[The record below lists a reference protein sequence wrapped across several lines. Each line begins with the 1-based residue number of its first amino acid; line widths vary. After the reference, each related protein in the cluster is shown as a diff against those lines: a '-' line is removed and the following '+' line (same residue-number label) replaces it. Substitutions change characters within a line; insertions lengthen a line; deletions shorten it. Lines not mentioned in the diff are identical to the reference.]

1 MDQKQWQ
8 KVDAIVDT
16 ALELDGDKRNT
27 FIEEQCKGDK
37 ELKTQVTE
45 LIKSIENSD
54 TENFLEGSAP
64 YPKHLAADLAKA
76 EDDSQESSLI
86 GETIDSYRILE
97 LIGHGGMASV
107 FLAER
112 ADEVFKGKVALK
124 LMRQGM
130 DTPSNKARF
139 KRERNILANL
149 EHPHIAR
156 LLDGGVTDKGLPYLV
171 MEYVE
176 GTSLFA
182 YCDEHNLTIEQR
194 LDLFKSVCRA
204 VQYAHKNAIIHRDL
218 KPANILVKQDGNVK
232 VLDFGIAK
240 LLEPEDPEETLF
252 QTRTGARILTLGY
265 AAPEQVNDDKITT
278 ATDIYTLGILLYQ
291 LLTATS
297 PFDMDG
303 SNLTEIESFISTKTP
318 EKPSAKY
325 SELPQPEQDE
335 AASQRATNSNKVYQ
349 KLKGDLDAIVMKTL
363 RKDPETRYN
372 SIDQLLQDLDRLN
385 NNLPLIA
392 RKDTFRYK
400 ISKFLKRHKT
410 GISAA
415 AGFVLLLIG
424 FIGFHTW
431 QITEERNRARE
442 EAQKARTT
450 LDYLI
455 GVFQHAT
462 PNHPGNQDITAQQIL
477 EQGTEY
483 IQTEVKDQPDIKAP
497 LTQSIGMIY
506 LHLGEYD
513 KAKTLLQEALRL
525 HENNSPSDSRQWAA
539 SLNSWGE
546 YNMEIGKY
554 DTAKKYFRE
563 SAAVY
568 NSLGNKNKYASIIG
582 ELGWIDYRNG
592 DYERADSLL
601 HEALVINR
609 TVHGS
614 ESRQTGTDLQYLG
627 WIKNAQGQY
636 DKADSLF
643 REALSIRKSALGE
656 NHRLVAQTLQSLG
669 RTLYNKNDYAQ
680 AEEIERQALNL
691 QRRIYDQE
699 HPDIATSLR
708 ILGLINMRLE
718 EFSKAKT
725 YFEDA
730 LHMRLNFYGEHHPD
744 VLKTRNDL
752 ASIYFFEGN
761 YMKAADLFKQV
772 VASNKEERGPHHPE
786 VATSLNNLAMS
797 LRKADRKDKAIEYYK
812 ETLEIGQKNYS
823 EGHPKLMQFRKNTAI
838 LYEELNQYQ
847 KASELWLQNFNV
859 LKQKNGINN
868 SDAKE
873 ALNHLI
879 TCHRK
884 LGNAEKVDKYNSIL
898 AQADN

>member
-1 MDQKQWQ
+1 MNQQEWQ
-8 KVDAIVDT
+8 KIDAIIDT
-16 ALELDGDKRNT
+16 ALELEGDKRT
-27 FIEEQCKGDK
+27 AFIDEQCKGDE

-45 LIKSIENSD
+45 LLESIENSD

-64 YPKHLAADLAKA
+64 YPKHLAADLAKT
-76 EDDSQESSLI
+76 EDKPQESSLI
-86 GETIDSYRILE
+86 GATIDSYRILE
-97 LIGHGGMASV
+97 LVGHGGMASV

-112 ADEVFKGKVALK
+112 ADEVYKGKVALK

-149 EHPHIAR
+149 EHPNIAR

-171 MEYVE
+171 MEYVD
-176 GTSLFA
+176 GTPLYT

-194 LDLFKSVCRA
+194 LDLFKSICQA
-204 VQYAHKNAIIHRDL
+204 VQYAHKNAVIHRDL
-218 KPANILVKQDGNVK
+218 KPANILVKEDGTVK

-240 LLEPEDPEETLF
+240 LLEPEDPDETLF
-252 QTRTGARILTLGY
+252 QTRTGARMLTLGY
-265 AAPEQVNDDKITT
+265 AAPEQINNDPITT
-278 ATDIYTLGILLYQ
+278 STDIYSLGVVLYELL
-291 LLTATS
+291 AAAS
-297 PFDMDG
+297 PFNMEG
-303 SNLTEIESFISTKTP
+303 KNLSEIESLIRTKTP
-318 EKPSAKY
+318 EKPSSKY
-325 SELPQPEQDE
+325 GELSQLKQDK
-335 AASQRATNSNKVYQ
+335 AASQRVANPDKISR

-363 RKDPETRYN
+363 RKNPDARY
-372 SIDQLLQDLDRLN
+372 SSVDQLLQDLDRLN

-392 RKDTFRYK
+392 RKDTIRYK

-415 AGFVLLLIG
+415 AGFILLLAG
-424 FIGFHTW
+424 FAGFHTW
-431 QITEERNRARE
+431 QITEERNRAQE

-455 GVFQHAT
+455 GVFQHAN
-462 PNHPGNQDITAQQIL
+462 PNRPGNQDITAQQIL

-483 IQTEVKDQPDIKAP
+483 IQTKVKDQPDIKAP

-513 KAKTLLQEALRL
+513 KAETLLREALTL
-525 HENNSPSDSRQWAA
+525 NKKFASKESRQWAA

-554 DTAKKYFRE
+554 DTAKKYFKK

-601 HEALVINR
+601 RKALEINR

-614 ESRQTGTDLQYLG
+614 ESRQAGTDLQYLG

-669 RTLYNKNDYAQ
+669 RTLYNKNDYAK
-680 AEEIERQALNL
+680 AEEIERQALDL
-691 QRRIYDQE
+691 QQRIYDQD

-708 ILGLINMRLE
+708 ILGLINMRQE
-718 EFSKAKT
+718 EFPKAKT

-730 LHMRLNFYGEHHPD
+730 LDMRLNFLGEHHPD
-744 VLKTRNDL
+744 VLKTQNDL
-752 ASIYFFEGN
+752 GSIHFFEGN

-772 VASNKEERGPHHPE
+772 VASNKEVRGPDHPE

-797 LRKADRKDKAIEYYK
+797 LRKADRKDEAIEYYK
-812 ETLEIGQKNYS
+812 EALEIGRKNYS
-823 EGHPKLMQFRKNTAI
+823 EEHPKLIQFQRNTAI
-838 LYEELNQYQ
+838 LYEELNEYQ
-847 KASELWLQNFNV
+847 KASALWLQNFNV
-859 LKQKNGINN
+859 LKQKNGLNN

-898 AQADN
+898 AQTDN